1 MEKLMTFG
9 EAIAS
14 MKAGLKV
21 AREGWNGKGMFVV
34 LMPELKLPPHSS
46 QDPGAKVNDRTA
58 KHIGVDTP
66 LDSRPYFAIFT
77 AQKQWQPGWHPSTQD
92 CLGEDWMVVV

>member
-1 MEKLMTFG
+1 MLNFG
-9 EAIAS
+9 QAIEA
-14 MKAGLKV
+14 MKMGSKV
-21 AREGWNGKGMFVV
+21 CRDGWNGKGMFIVI
-34 LMPELKLPPHSS
+34 MPELKLPPHSS
-46 QDPGAKVNDRTA
+46 QEPGAKVNDRTA

-92 CLGEDWMVVV
+92 CLANDWNIVI